1 MRSQWLIWSFIP
13 GLHWLAWIQAAIL
26 TKQSRYY
33 WFGVVYALPLLFYV
47 WQRRVPLSLLWL
59 SWGLSVLHAQ
69 ILKGDINQQVASAAP
84 GPAEREALMQA
95 LLLAAC
101 KHHGCLSVTQGV
113 METGKSFPEVEAVL
127 KEMLV
132 SGYVFTRNHPET
144 GVLEYV
150 FKELL

>member
-69 ILKGDINQQVASAAP
+69 LLKGDINQQVASAAT
-84 GPAEREALMQA
+84 GCCQIVQALMQA
-95 LLLAAC
+95 LLRSRSQTPWLFVGNARR
-101 KHHGCLSVTQGV
+101 HGDGETLS
-113 METGKSFPEVEAVL
+113 
-127 KEMLV
+127 
-132 SGYVFTRNHPET
+132 
-144 GVLEYV
+144 
-150 FKELL
+150 